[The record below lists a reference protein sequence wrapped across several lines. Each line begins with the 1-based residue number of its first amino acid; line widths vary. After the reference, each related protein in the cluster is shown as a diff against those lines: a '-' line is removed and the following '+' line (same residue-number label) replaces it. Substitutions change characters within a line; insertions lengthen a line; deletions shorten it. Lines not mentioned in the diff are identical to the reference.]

1 MSRNPSVYDESAYNA
16 YLGTAG
22 IAGTQLW
29 SIWTFVWRPIRGR
42 WCLVVNSAD
51 ARPWTAEELA
61 MDPVLAMTFR
71 PFTMAVGPLYLA
83 MDMARQLPPPFIDTL
98 KESPF
103 WNGERV
109 R

>member
-1 MSRNPSVYDESAYNA
+1 
-16 YLGTAG
+16 
-22 IAGTQLW
+22 
-29 SIWTFVWRPIRGR
+29 
-42 WCLVVNSAD
+42 
-51 ARPWTAEELA
+51 
-61 MDPVLAMTFR
+61 MDPVLAMTLR
-71 PFTMAVGPLYLA
+71 PFAMAVGPLYLA